1 MSMTTNHEHLRQV
14 AEKATP
20 GPWAFSNATGEW
32 VIRDANQKYLGGLMK
47 GTRQLANTAVFIAAF
62 NPATAIALLDE
73 LAALRKENEAL
84 TKRPVL
90 DSILYEIHRRADKE
104 WADDGYDFTV
114 TISADEYK
122 QLCAEEDSI
131 DAARA
136 AIGDSHE

>member
-1 MSMTTNHEHLRQV
+1 MTTNHEHLREV

-20 GPWAFSNATGEW
+20 GPWNFSNAAGEW

-47 GTRQLANTAVFIAAF
+47 GTRQLSNTAVFIATF

-84 TKRPVL
+84 RDALKGLLADTQHSEHHCGDSECPV
-90 DSILYEIHRRADKE
+90 
-104 WADDGYDFTV
+104 
-114 TISADEYK
+114 
-122 QLCAEEDSI
+122 
-131 DAARA
+131 DAART